1 MRALTQLA
9 IVGVLA
15 ISAYGVSQNW
25 ALIQPYVPEVAL
37 KALGPLLPK
46 TAQTAGPPGS
56 VAQGGGRA
64 GGAGGGQAPV
74 VETLPVVT
82 GVITETAEAVGTTR
96 AFESVQI
103 NAKIS
108 GIVEAVSFNEGT
120 TVKVGD
126 ELLRLDGA
134 ERRADL
140 EGARAAITQEEAR
153 RNELRT
159 RLDRA
164 IQLRRSGAGTEA
176 LVDDLQAQ
184 VKTSDSAIQ
193 SVLARERAAQARMND
208 VVVRAPFTGRVGIR
222 QISVGTY
229 LDNRTNITTLDDISR
244 IRLDFQ
250 VPENLLARIETNAA
264 VRASAAA
271 FEKRIF
277 DGRVVVIDTRI
288 DPVTRSV
295 RLSAVIDNKDLALR
309 PGMFMNAWL
318 EVSKREKALL
328 VPEESIVGEGPLQIA
343 FAVKDN
349 KVERRI
355 VKLGQRESGK
365 VEVLEGLKEG
375 EQVVVRGLHRA
386 RGGLTVNARLLGAG
400 APPASSAP
408 GNAPGGGALPRAPQ
422 SNAAPLAGAGVN
434 AAQAAPAPSQQPTQ
448 RQ

>member
-9 IVGVLA
+9 IVGVLGFG
-15 ISAYGVSQNW
+15 AYGVSQNW
-25 ALIQPYVPEVAL
+25 TSIQPYVPEAAL

-46 TAQTAGPPGS
+46 SVQTAGQPGG
-56 VAQGGGRA
+56 APQAGGRP
-64 GGAGGGQAPV
+64 GGAAPPPV
-74 VETLPVVT
+74 VEVLPVTT
-82 GVITETAEAVGTTR
+82 GVITEIAEAVGTTR

-108 GIVEAVSFNEGT
+108 GIVEAISFNEGS
-120 TVKVGD
+120 TVKAGD

-140 EGARAAITQEEAR
+140 EGAKASITQEEAK

-193 SVLARERAAQARMND
+193 NVIARERGAQARMND
-208 VVVRAPFTGRVGIR
+208 VVVRAPFAGRVGIR
-222 QISVGTY
+222 QVSVGTY
-229 LDNRTNITTLDDISR
+229 LETRTNITTLDDITR

-250 VPENLLARIETNAA
+250 VPESLLARIELNSA
-264 VRASAAA
+264 VKASAAA
-271 FEKRIF
+271 FENRKF

-295 RLSAVIDNKDLALR
+295 RLSAIIDNTDLALR
-309 PGMFMNAWL
+309 PGMFMNAFL
-318 EVSKREKALL
+318 EVTKREKALL
-328 VPEESIVGEGPLQIA
+328 IPEEAVVGEGPLQIA

-365 VEVLEGLKEG
+365 VEVTEGLALG
-375 EQVVVRGLHRA
+375 EQVVVRGLHRV
-386 RGGLTVNARLLGAG
+386 RGGLTVNARLLGA
-400 APPASSAP
+400 APPP
-408 GNAPGGGALPRAPQ
+408 GNTPPGGPTSSGAQLRSPQ
-422 SNAAPLAGAGVN
+422 AGASPAGAAGGVN
-434 AAQAAPAPSQQPTQ
+434 AAQAAPVPGQPPVQ